1 MYGFTL
7 GGIPLENDVFCVLS
21 KIELLSRLG
30 SQNNLTVDEQVMLS
44 RLINELAA
52 DAIALIG

>member
-1 MYGFTL
+1 M
-7 GGIPLENDVFCVLS
+7 ENDVFCVLS

-30 SQNNLTVDEQVMLS
+30 AQNNLTPDEQVMLS